1 MEEMYKVQVQVEVRF
16 SGTGVETPRNCH
28 EDSSAAYAGRDT
40 RYRGSLFGHA
50 GVSYWSTDSI
60 GILIGY
66 LKRVGR
72 VSLFR
77 VISRRYDLLT

>member
-1 MEEMYKVQVQVEVRF
+1 MEWRCTSAGISEVQRCR
-16 SGTGVETPRNCH
+16 GLPRP
-28 EDSSAAYAGRDT
+28 AIAMRTVLRRRDT